1 MACQT
6 GFQEIGSRVRIDK
19 SVFSSAWMF
28 FCWVAI
34 DKLLNLFQP
43 QFLKLPHHCY
53 KASFLSMPW
62 GPVCPL
68 SALMGMGH
76 PCLWL
81 GILLPDECADVL
93 I

>member
-19 SVFSSAWMF
+19 SVFSSVWTF

-34 DKLLNLFQP
+34 DKLLNLFQS

-62 GPVCPL
+62 GPCVPSVCTHGHGAPL
-68 SALMGMGH
+68 PVVGNTA
-76 PCLWL
+76 
-81 GILLPDECADVL
+81 A
-93 I
+93 